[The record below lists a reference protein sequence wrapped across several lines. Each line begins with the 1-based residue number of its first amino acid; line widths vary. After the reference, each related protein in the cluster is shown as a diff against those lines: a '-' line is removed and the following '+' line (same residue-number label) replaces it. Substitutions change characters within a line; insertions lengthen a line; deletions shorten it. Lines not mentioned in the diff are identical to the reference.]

1 MIVNRPGVDFL
12 SERNIYLAIKVFSVS
27 VRLVIPLVTYT
38 VGEPYSSDYHDAF
51 LTAWTAGYL
60 YLTLISCGF
69 HDELIRT
76 DKDGLIGNIKCSVI
90 AITVN
95 FSLLAFFL
103 VFFGSEFLELYIVV
117 LIFNYTY
124 SLVICSERV
133 MLYESKK
140 IRLALFSLFIAFSS
154 FFFIVLCYF
163 GLISIEEMLLYCS
176 GVAFFSSLYV
186 FSGMINGFSLSVND
200 LLTFYKSSFLLS
212 IQVVLIGIY
221 ARLEQYIFASY
232 SSSDFSN
239 YFLSMR
245 ILDAFFVF
253 LSFQSQYNLI
263 SSFRAESKLNI
274 LNYAKIPIVLFFGM
288 VVALFFSLAI
298 VHFSSLGLSYP
309 NAESVI
315 LLSLFC
321 SPMII
326 LKAANNF
333 FVDLFKREVR
343 DRTNVI
349 VIVIVLCIVS
359 GVPVSI
365 YLIGEFGLVGAIISA
380 YFKLLIFILLA
391 GANEKLQQ
399 KII

>member
-1 MIVNRPGVDFL
+1 MIVNRAGVDFL

-38 VGEPYSSDYHDAF
+38 LGESYSSDYHDAF
-51 LTAWTAGYL
+51 LMAWTAGYL

-76 DKDGLIGNIKCSVI
+76 DKAGLIGNIKCSVI

-95 FSLLAFFL
+95 FSLLLFFL
-103 VFFGSEFLELYIVV
+103 AFLGSEFLRLYIVV
-117 LIFNYTY
+117 LVFNYTY
-124 SLVICSERV
+124 SLVICAERV
-133 MLYESKK
+133 MLYKSKK
-140 IRLALFSLFIAFSS
+140 NRLAIFSLFIAFSS
-154 FFFIVLCYF
+154 FLFIVLCYF
-163 GLISIEEMLLYCS
+163 GFISIEEMLCYCS
-176 GVAFFSSLYV
+176 GVAFISSLYI
-186 FSGMINGFSLSVND
+186 FSGMINNVNVSVNE
-200 LLTFYKSSFLLS
+200 LFTFYRSSFLLS

-245 ILDAFFVF
+245 ILDVFFVF

-263 SSFRAESKLNI
+263 SSFKTESKLNI
-274 LNYAKIPIVLFFGM
+274 LNYAKIPVVLFFGM
-288 VVALFFSLAI
+288 ASVLVLSLAI

-309 NAESVI
+309 NAKNVI
-315 LLSLFC
+315 LISLLC
-321 SPMII
+321 SPMIL
-326 LKAANNF
+326 LKAVNNF

-349 VIVIVLCIVS
+349 VIVLCIAF
-359 GVPVSI
+359 GIPVSMC
-365 YLIGEFGLVGAIISA
+365 LISEFGLVGAIISA
-380 YFKLLIFILLA
+380 YFKLIIFILLA
-391 GANEKLQQ
+391 GANEKLQP